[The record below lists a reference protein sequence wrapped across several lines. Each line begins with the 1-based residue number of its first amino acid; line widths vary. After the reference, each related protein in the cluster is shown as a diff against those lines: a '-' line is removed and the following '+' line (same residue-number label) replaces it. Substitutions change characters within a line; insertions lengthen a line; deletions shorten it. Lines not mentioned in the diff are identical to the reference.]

1 MHHQVSTYSQ
11 DVSLLAHSLEKGKLK
26 LLNLLRKITNFYD
39 FFKSSEMN
47 GNFWKKFITKR
58 NVLFVIFMVMEKR
71 MTLISY
77 ATRSTSQEEGR

>member
-1 MHHQVSTYSQ
+1 
-11 DVSLLAHSLEKGKLK
+11 
-26 LLNLLRKITNFYD
+26 
-39 FFKSSEMN
+39 MN
-47 GNFWKKFITKR
+47 GHFWKKFITKR